1 MIDLNIIGLP
11 TTRAMAL
18 TVDGTAIDGLGKLL
32 QRVLLVLFTDATAA
46 YSMEQGTTLPA
57 ELYGRNVAEDDVATN
72 LFNIACAEAKKV
84 VQENTDPS
92 VPEDEQ
98 LKDLSSVV
106 SRGERDELIV
116 EIRVRSVADG
126 TIAVKVP
133 IHSMQEI

>member
-57 ELYGRNVAEDDVATN
+57 ELYGRNVAGK
-72 LFNIACAEAKKV
+72 I
-84 VQENTDPS
+84 S
-92 VPEDEQ
+92 
-98 LKDLSSVV
+98 
-106 SRGERDELIV
+106 I
-116 EIRVRSVADG
+116 
-126 TIAVKVP
+126 
-133 IHSMQEI
+133 